1 MNKRLLIFVLCLGA
15 NLLALAYDVEIN
27 GIFYNLNNST
37 RTATVTQKDYF
48 NTSAYAG
55 HVVIPEQITHN
66 GVQYTVTEIGEW
78 ALRYSDVESV
88 VIPTTI
94 TKIGERAF
102 EGCHS
107 LTKMYYNAVKCTVN
121 SYWLN
126 PLNLHEVI
134 FGEDVQSVP
143 SGLFANAGKL
153 KVVRFNAKNCR
164 GGSMSSALGY
174 NGSTGNWSTHIDSM
188 FIGDSVLYIPSNLC
202 YQMDSLHYV
211 RMGQSVRVI
220 GEYAFRACPR
230 LTELELPPMLD
241 SIMTGGLQ
249 ALRGI
254 KELHI
259 PRSLRYV
266 GLIGFSSTDSIRIH
280 VEDLAAY
287 AAITCEHDEASPLY
301 NNYLYVGGQRV
312 TDLVLPD
319 TARTVG
325 KYAFSG
331 CLGLNSVTLSD
342 SLRTIEEGGFYHLP
356 NVQTIRLPEACEKV
370 GKMAFYDCDSMR
382 TIISDAVTPPQL
394 EAQCFYRWF
403 KYNYTGLYS
412 RYNVLIGCSVDSLAY
427 AANSSW
433 AGYKFRKERP
443 QVSVATAE
451 GGMATGEGKY
461 ACDEWVTITAVADE
475 GYTFVG
481 WSDGDQTNPRLIQ
494 VDGDVTYEPLF
505 AGSNPTDIHT
515 EPSQAIKKAEKLM
528 IDNHL
533 YIRRQDGETYTIDGM
548 HVIRL

>member
-37 RTATVTQKDYF
+37 RTATVTQKNYT

-121 SYWLN
+121 SYWLK
-126 PLNLHEVI
+126 PLNLREVI

-312 TDLVLPD
+312 TDLV
-319 TARTVG
+319 
-325 KYAFSG
+325 
-331 CLGLNSVTLSD
+331 
-342 SLRTIEEGGFYHLP
+342 
-356 NVQTIRLPEACEKV
+356 
-370 GKMAFYDCDSMR
+370 
-382 TIISDAVTPPQL
+382 
-394 EAQCFYRWF
+394 
-403 KYNYTGLYS
+403 
-412 RYNVLIGCSVDSLAY
+412 
-427 AANSSW
+427 
-433 AGYKFRKERP
+433 
-443 QVSVATAE
+443 
-451 GGMATGEGKY
+451 
-461 ACDEWVTITAVADE
+461 
-475 GYTFVG
+475 
-481 WSDGDQTNPRLIQ
+481 
-494 VDGDVTYEPLF
+494 
-505 AGSNPTDIHT
+505 
-515 EPSQAIKKAEKLM
+515 
-528 IDNHL
+528 
-533 YIRRQDGETYTIDGM
+533 
-548 HVIRL
+548 